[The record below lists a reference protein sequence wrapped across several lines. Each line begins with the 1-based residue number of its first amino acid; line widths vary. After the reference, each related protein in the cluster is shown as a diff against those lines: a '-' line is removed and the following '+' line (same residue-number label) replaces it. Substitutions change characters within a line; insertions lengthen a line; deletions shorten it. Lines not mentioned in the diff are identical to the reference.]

1 MKKVI
6 NIFGDITSEPKS
18 KDDVSASMI
27 SSQLVGLTSKD
38 QIEINLNTYGGEVF
52 EAVAIASM
60 LKMSQATRIFNIL
73 GICASAATMLFQ
85 PEDKINIATGAM
97 IMYHKPQVAV
107 AGDAF
112 TLRAVAKRLDKI
124 ENENIIKNLV
134 VRTNKEP
141 IEISELIKDEWW
153 LTSDE
158 AIQNL
163 KMSPLEQDAIF
174 NNTKTKQLN
183 IYHNFLEKKK
193 ALSNNAYQ
201 IFINYKNSMR

>member
-27 SSQLVGLTSKD
+27 SSQLIGLTKND
-38 QIEINLNTYGGEVF
+38 TVEVNMNTYGGEVF
-52 EAVAIASM
+52 EAVAMAT
-60 LKMSQATRIFNIL
+60 LFKMSPANKVFNIL

-85 PEDKINIATGAM
+85 PEDRVNVAKGAM
-97 IMYHKPQVAV
+97 IMYHKPQVGV
-107 AGDAF
+107 SGDAF

-124 ENENIIKNLV
+124 ENENIIKNLML
-134 VRTNKEP
+134 RTNKQP
-141 IEISELIKDEWW
+141 IEIAELIKNEWW
-153 LTSDE
+153 MTSDE
-158 AIQNL
+158 AIQAL
-163 KMSPLEQDAIF
+163 KFSSLEQEAVF
-174 NNTKTKQLN
+174 NKATTNQLN

-201 IFINYKNSMR
+201 IFINHKNSLK